1 MAALRFAEPADDSM
15 DQKPEARVPS
25 QALPEA
31 THPASDKQRVT
42 LPKHTLVEM
51 LMYSPGSPLP
61 KRAQRVIT
69 VLLLVL
75 SVTTAAVG
83 TIVHGEGV
91 VRFFYFYDPD
101 CSVCEEL
108 HREFLEPLL
117 NTYGNQVVVDERNIA
132 ETTHFELLL
141 RLEQE
146 FQVVSV
152 SIPEVFIGKDA
163 LIGPEQI
170 QDQLKER
177 IDYYLGQGGVDL
189 PTATASAA
197 PKETPT
203 RPCTEC
209 DEIHQAEQTAAASKD
224 TPGAAQTPTASVE
237 IAAKPPIHA
246 AYFFQTGC
254 GECDRAERD
263 LNYVE
268 EQYPQ
273 LEVQHFD
280 VKEDAALNEYLSLRA
295 GVPSEKHLTAPAFF
309 VGDGYLV
316 GDEIRAPAIE
326 ALIQPHLASGAAEPW
341 AGWEASRGATEQT
354 IVGRFRSLGLW
365 TVVGAGLL
373 DGINPCA
380 FATMIFLVSY
390 LSVRKRQ
397 GRELLATGAAFT
409 TGVFLAYFG
418 VGFGLL
424 RFLTALPLLNV
435 ISRWI
440 YGLTLVLCLALAWGS
455 FADYRKAR
463 EGRLEDMSLKLPDR
477 LRTWVRHL
485 IREGSRARNFV
496 LASLLLGFAVSV
508 VELACTGQVYLPTI
522 VFVLGVPEWRARA
535 TVALLAYNIMFVLP
549 LIGIFLLVYYGTT
562 SKQLT
567 SWMTKH
573 AATVKLGTAVLFL
586 LMAGWLGY
594 SLFA

>member
-1 MAALRFAEPADDSM
+1 MAALRFSEPADDSKY
-15 DQKPEARVPS
+15 QKPEARAPN
-25 QALPEA
+25 QAWPEA
-31 THPASDKQRVT
+31 THRASDRHWVI
-42 LPKHTLVEM
+42 LPKHALAEM
-51 LMYSPGSPLP
+51 LMYSPRIPLP
-61 KRAQRVIT
+61 KGAQLVVT
-69 VLLLVL
+69 VLLLAL
-75 SVTTAAVG
+75 SVTTAAAG
-83 TIVHGEGV
+83 TSLHAEGV

-108 HREFLEPLL
+108 HRDFLEPLL
-117 NTYGNQVVVDERNIA
+117 ASYGNQVVVDERNIEQTA
-132 ETTHFELLL
+132 DFELLL

-146 FQVVSV
+146 FQVASV

-177 IDYYLGQGGVDL
+177 IEHYLAQGGVDL

-197 PKETPT
+197 PRETPT

-209 DEIHQAEQTAAASKD
+209 DEIHQAEQTAAASRD
-224 TPGAAQTPTASVE
+224 TPAPARTPTASAGTAE
-237 IAAKPPIHA
+237 KPPIYA
-246 AYFFQTGC
+246 AYFYQTGC
-254 GECDRAERD
+254 GECDRAESD
-263 LNYVE
+263 VKHIE
-268 EQYPQ
+268 EKYPQ
-273 LEVQHFD
+273 LKVQHFD
-280 VKEDAALNEYLSLRA
+280 VKDDAALNEYLSLRA
-295 GVPSEKHLTAPAFF
+295 GVPSEKHLTAPALFI
-309 VGDGYLV
+309 GDGYLV
-316 GDEIRAPAIE
+316 GDEIRASAIE
-326 ALIQPHLASGAAEPW
+326 ALIQPYLASGAAEPW
-341 AGWEASRGATEQT
+341 AGWEASQEATEQT
-354 IVGRFRSLGLW
+354 IVERFRSLGLW
-365 TVVGAGLL
+365 TVIGAGLL

-424 RFLTALPLLNV
+424 KFLTALPVLSV

-463 EGRLEDMSLKLPDR
+463 EGRLDDMSLKLPNR

-496 LASLLLGFAVSV
+496 LASLVLGFAVSI

-535 TVALLAYNIMFVLP
+535 TLALLAYNIMFVLP